1 MDNNEKK
8 NGINR
13 TSHGNVKIRKRSK
26 SPAERKKKK
35 TRALVFGAVG
45 VVAVIA
51 VAIILFSVLSGGNS
65 QDPASDDPKI
75 NAPISS
81 EGQNVISNTEEEES
95 HTYCQVNIF
104 DFSSLENLRQKAK
117 QLKSQG
123 FSYAVI
129 DAKEETGKLKFV
141 SETEIAK
148 NSGANSTFEAFT
160 LSEAV
165 ALFHE
170 EGLRVCAL
178 FNCFR
183 DDVAASSSFEISVLF
198 SENMRWSDGS
208 SRWISVYS
216 EKGRKYVVD
225 TLGELIETG
234 VDEVVLRNYYLPETD
249 TPESIYYNS
258 GEGVDSKTI
267 VKTFLD
273 EVKAA
278 FPATK
283 IGITAN
289 VETLINPEDTHNTGV
304 SLELLS
310 NIVDF
315 IAFDFSFD
323 RLPTD
328 VMVGSTYLLSPES
341 TEFEAIEALCRQFAD
356 TAFKNVLVLTQCANT
371 KN

>member
-1 MDNNEKK
+1 
-8 NGINR
+8 
-13 TSHGNVKIRKRSK
+13 
-26 SPAERKKKK
+26 
-35 TRALVFGAVG
+35 
-45 VVAVIA
+45 
-51 VAIILFSVLSGGNS
+51 
-65 QDPASDDPKI
+65 
-75 NAPISS
+75 
-81 EGQNVISNTEEEES
+81 
-95 HTYCQVNIF
+95 
-104 DFSSLENLRQKAK
+104 
-117 QLKSQG
+117 
-123 FSYAVI
+123 
-129 DAKEETGKLKFV
+129 
-141 SETEIAK
+141 
-148 NSGANSTFEAFT
+148 
-160 LSEAV
+160 
-165 ALFHE
+165 
-170 EGLRVCAL
+170 
-178 FNCFR
+178 
-183 DDVAASSSFEISVLF
+183 
-198 SENMRWSDGS
+198 MRWSDGS

-249 TPESIYYNS
+249 TPESIYYNR

-371 KN
+371 KNERETASIYIESGFDRVAVINR